1 MHRIA
6 SSIKVLTKNEIELRR
21 MGRRNLLYFT
31 PEVNFCCGVCT
42 VEENLKVQA
51 RLYGSGLVCWS
62 LLLEVMCSVPEL
74 GRGGGTT
81 VSEAQA

>member
-1 MHRIA
+1 MHRMA
-6 SSIKVLTKNEIELRR
+6 SSIKVLTKNKIKLRR

-31 PEVNFCCGVCT
+31 PEVNFCCGVCM

-62 LLLEVMCSVPEL
+62 LLLVGYVLSA
-74 GRGGGTT
+74 RAGTWRWYH
-81 VSEAQA
+81 SE